1 MNHFAITI
9 ADLIEDVKSS
19 KRLLDAWTYGEDRN
33 CWVLLPNTYLN
44 YLSGVYI
51 GTRNALVEAVLELD
65 GNLTADQWADM
76 ADLGFALSPASFSSR
91 SAA

>member
-19 KRLLDAWTYGEDRN
+19 KQLLDAWTYE
-33 CWVLLPNTYLN
+33 LPNTYLN

-51 GTRNALVEAVLELD
+51 ETRNALVVAVLELD
-65 GNLTADQWADM
+65 GNLTADQWSDM
-76 ADLGFALSPASFSSR
+76 ADLGFTLSPASFSPR